1 MRKTKFDVNLEI
13 CQKVLEALSDIG
25 SEQLAPIIQ
34 GVSKSIDQIKG
45 WVNDNKFPAP
55 KSEIAK
61 GLEQGINDLSL
72 LIDDLEPNFRSKAFS
87 AFYQA
92 VNSVNPD
99 YFEKQNAK
107 IQRVIKRG
115 KIKTESEF
123 YLLRNRLD
131 RIEGNGSHEEKIISD
146 LVGLYEIQA

>member
-13 CQKVLEALSDIG
+13 CQKVLVALSGIG

-34 GVSKSIDQIKG
+34 GFSKSIEQING
-45 WVNDNKFPAP
+45 WVTDNKFPAP

-72 LIDDLEPNFRSKAFS
+72 LIEDLEPNFRSKAFG
-87 AFYQA
+87 AFYES

-107 IQRVIKRG
+107 IQRVIKRS

-131 RIEGNGSHEEKIISD
+131 RIEGTGTHEEKTLIE
-146 LVGLYEIQA
+146 LVGQYEIQA

>member
-1 MRKTKFDVNLEI
+1 MRKTKFDMNLAI
-13 CQKVLEALSDIG
+13 CQKVLEAFSDIG
-25 SEQLAPIIQ
+25 SEQLAPIIE
-34 GVSKSIDQIKG
+34 GFSKSIDQIKG
-45 WVNDNKFPAP
+45 WVNDNNFPAP

-72 LIDDLEPNFRSKAFS
+72 LIEDLEPNFRSKAFS

-123 YLLRNRLD
+123 NLLRNRLD
-131 RIEGNGSHEEKIISD
+131 RIEGNGSHEEKIISK
-146 LVGLYEIQA
+146 LVELYEIQA